1 MAYINYLLDMT
12 PTHKDG
18 LSEENEARFLS
29 DEEDEDKL
37 HIDLA
42 IIILKVIGLTSAL
55 FLALLP
61 ASPKVPGMG
70 SNVAFVVPGAI
81 ALSSA
86 MMWAAWFETLIYRRF
101 TLTLISVVLVLVITG
116 VILHMINPSA
126 VPATALLTGFLGLAI
141 ALASTIYLLMKQILY
156 PKWDFFLPA
165 TAILCI
171 ISIIQVI

>member
-1 MAYINYLLDMT
+1 MV

-18 LSEENEARFLS
+18 LSEDNAARFLF
-29 DEEDEDKL
+29 DEEDDDKPQ
-37 HIDLA
+37 IDLT
-42 IIILKVIGLTSAL
+42 IILLKVVGLASAL

-86 MMWAAWFETLIYRRF
+86 MMWAAWFETLIYRRL
-101 TLTLISVVLVLVITG
+101 TLTATGAVLVLVITG
-116 VILHMINPSA
+116 IILHLINPST
-126 VPATALLTGFLGLAI
+126 VPVIAILAGLLALAI
-141 ALASTIYLLMKQILY
+141 ALALTIYFMIKQILY
-156 PKWDFFLPA
+156 PKWDFFFPA
-165 TAILCI
+165 TAFLCI